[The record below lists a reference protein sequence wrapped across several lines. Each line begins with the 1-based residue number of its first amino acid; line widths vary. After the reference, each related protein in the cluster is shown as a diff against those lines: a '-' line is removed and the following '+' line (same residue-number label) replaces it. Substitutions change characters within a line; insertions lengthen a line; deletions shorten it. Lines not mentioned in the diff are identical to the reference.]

1 MLFVS
6 DLFLHRNFNNLPMT
20 ATFLSVNADKSDLL
34 LRARLSVLTFLANS
48 IEKLEATMTINNNEM
63 IDASL
68 ELLFD
73 ADKDTGT
80 IKHLSEPQKTN
91 SFLEINQQHFIRF
104 KSISFEKVNTEI
116 NFLKGNLTINDITK
130 TIELDV
136 RIVSMEMQSNLPK
149 VLVEF
154 SGKINRQDFDLNMN
168 TEVDYKG
175 SNSNQFIDL
184 IANFVFTTAQQLN

>member
-1 MLFVS
+1 
-6 DLFLHRNFNNLPMT
+6 MT
-20 ATFLSVNADKSDLL
+20 ATFLSVNADESDLL

-91 SFLEINQQHFIRF
+91 SF
-104 KSISFEKVNTEI
+104 
-116 NFLKGNLTINDITK
+116 
-130 TIELDV
+130 
-136 RIVSMEMQSNLPK
+136 
-149 VLVEF
+149 
-154 SGKINRQDFDLNMN
+154 
-168 TEVDYKG
+168 
-175 SNSNQFIDL
+175 
-184 IANFVFTTAQQLN
+184 